1 MNYGEKNICDE
12 KRALPERAAQS
23 KELTLDASTR
33 RNKAQY
39 EAHAGHSDAM
49 ITWLKVNIFR
59 SILLLS
65 KKKIRSKP
73 PKTRSILENDQTM

>member
-49 ITWLKVNIFR
+49 ITGLKVNP
-59 SILLLS
+59 S

-73 PKTRSILENDQTM
+73 HKTRSILENDQTM

>member
-33 RNKAQY
+33 SNKAQY

-49 ITWLKVNIFR
+49 ITGLKVNIFR

-65 KKKIRSKP
+65 KKQK
-73 PKTRSILENDQTM
+73 LEANPLKLGAF

>member
-49 ITWLKVNIFR
+49 ITGLKVNIFR

-65 KKKIRSKP
+65 KKKLGANPLK
-73 PKTRSILENDQTM
+73 LGAF